1 MLLKLTGMSFCVVA
15 LLLLVVGAYYH
26 VDMERLGLDTAAA
39 ALGFSGGGH
48 EEALVVVTS
57 WLPASISACV
67 HDVFARHAPLRKPT
81 PAEYRVAG
89 IDHIYVIHWTPLKE
103 RVTTMAS
110 RFDRILAP
118 GWADH
123 NYVTFVNPFDAHAIS
138 ESDAL
143 CLAGPEHAK
152 LREGTLSVTT
162 KHHLAYYDVLVNN
175 HTVVLVLEDDTDF
188 IEQFVDQMSKI
199 MSALSTVPGWSNCM
213 VSGGDRGEGS
223 VAASEPY
230 INGSPE
236 GVGSQFAYGYLVSRV
251 GAAQLLS
258 NMPIRDNP
266 DWQMNYAAREVS
278 GFRSYMSTANPI
290 FEAAD
295 AQDGSWK
302 TAR

>member
-1 MLLKLTGMSFCVVA
+1 VVFCVIT
-15 LLLLVVGAYYH
+15 LSLLVAGAYYH
-26 VDMERLGLDTAAA
+26 GGDVTWLGSTEPPQ
-39 ALGFSGGGH
+39 SEPPPHGG
-48 EEALVVVTS
+48 EDEAQVVVEVAVAS
-57 WLPASISACV
+57 WLPASIPACL
-67 HDVFARHAPLRKPT
+67 HQVFARHAPQRKPT

-89 IDHIYVIHWTPLKE
+89 IDHIYVIHWTPLTA

-110 RFDRILAP
+110 RFDHILAP

-162 KHHLAYYDVLVNN
+162 KHHLAYYDALVNN

-188 IEQFVDQMSKI
+188 IEQFADQTSKI
-199 MSALSTVPGWSNCM
+199 VSALSMVSGWSTCM
-213 VSGGDRGEGS
+213 VSGGDGAYAAASGPVVYESGEGS
-223 VAASEPY
+223 RC
-230 INGSPE
+230 
-236 GVGSQFAYGYLVSRV
+236 AYGYLVSRV

-266 DWQMNYAAREVS
+266 DWQLNLAVREVS
-278 GFRSYMSTANPI
+278 DYKSYMSTANPVL
-290 FEAAD
+290 EAAD
-295 AQDGSWK
+295 DKDGSWL
-302 TAR
+302 ASRR